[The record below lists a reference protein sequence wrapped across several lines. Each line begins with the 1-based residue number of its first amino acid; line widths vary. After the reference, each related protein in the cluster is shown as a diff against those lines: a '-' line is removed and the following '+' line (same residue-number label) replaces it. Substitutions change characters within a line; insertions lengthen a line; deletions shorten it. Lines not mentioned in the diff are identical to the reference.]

1 MLDIEAFGA
10 LNDRHGHLAG
20 DEVLSTLSS
29 AIRRAL
35 RAEDLAGRIQGDT
48 FALAFPFTPA
58 AGATA
63 AVERLR
69 GEIES
74 MTFLDPEDGAPFHV
88 RLRLA
93 VVEQTSRKMEAEEL
107 LETARARA
115 RESV

>member
-1 MLDIEAFGA
+1 
-10 LNDRHGHLAG
+10 
-20 DEVLSTLSS
+20 
-29 AIRRAL
+29 
-35 RAEDLAGRIQGDT
+35 
-48 FALAFPFTPA
+48 A

-74 MTFLDPEDGAPFHV
+74 MTFLDPGDGAPFRI

-93 VVEQTSRKMEAEEL
+93 VVEQTTRKMEAEEL
-107 LETARARA
+107 LETARARS